1 MYRNALTLTAVAALL
16 AAPAGAHAYTHAP
29 FFEHPVELGQV
40 YGLERMG
47 VRMGALLAF
56 DEPPDDL
63 VEEAEKMLAR
73 DLPLFMGSLGTTDP
87 ETASALAA
95 AVDELLMT
103 ASVGGELEA
112 PAAAVAQ
119 LAATAR
125 AALVP
130 DDLVQSAPFRAA
142 LLTKLVLA
150 DDGVAEAYEDAAE
163 GDEWEY
169 PAGWSA
175 LQRVKVLWEDLRP
188 LADETA
194 AFEIDDM
201 LAELDALLP
210 QAAPPER
217 FVGDPE
223 EPEAYA
229 HRLIGFVE
237 QVADA
242 DLYPSRDLGRA
253 AGLVIDLATAGCD
266 AYGAG
271 EAGLGRERASLA
283 QFHYAEVLRRPLGML
298 AADEHG
304 IATDAFAV
312 LRGKPDEA
320 AAAAACDDLLPALE
334 KGTAVFPPSPAR

>member
-1 MYRNALTLTAVAALL
+1 MSRSAFTVTALAALL
-16 AAPAGAHAYTHAP
+16 AAPAGAHAYTRAP
-29 FFEHPVELGQV
+29 VFEHPVELGQV

-56 DEPPDDL
+56 DDPPADL

-73 DLPLFMGSLGTTDP
+73 DLPLFMGSLSMADP
-87 ETASALAA
+87 ETAAALAA
-95 AVDELLMT
+95 AVDELLST
-103 ASVGGELEA
+103 ARAGGDLEA
-112 PAAAVAQ
+112 PAAAVAE
-119 LAATAR
+119 LADTAR

-130 DDLVQSAPFRAA
+130 DDLRASAPFRAA
-142 LLTKLVLA
+142 LLAKLVLD
-150 DDGVAEAYEDAAE
+150 DDGVAEAYEDAAG

-188 LADETA
+188 LADDNA

-201 LAELDALLP
+201 LKELDALLP

-229 HRLIGFVE
+229 HRLVGFVE
-237 QVADA
+237 VVADA
-242 DLYPSRDLGRA
+242 GLYPSRDLGRA
-253 AGLVIDLATAGCD
+253 AGLVIDLATEGCA
-266 AYGAG
+266 AYGDG
-271 EAGLGRERASLA
+271 EPALGRERASLA

-298 AADEHG
+298 AAEEHA
-304 IATDAFAV
+304 IATDALAV
-312 LRGKPDEA
+312 LRGEPDQA
-320 AAAAACDDLLPALE
+320 AAEAACDDLLAALE
-334 KGTAVFPPSPAR
+334 KGAAVFPPSAAR